1 MKRPEM
7 FIRILAVVAGVEVV
21 VMVLL
26 GFLGL
31 PEGPVKNLLDAV
43 ILSALSAPLLYL
55 SVIRTTT
62 RRLSEHAALARK
74 NLEQEFAIKAYAE
87 KLELK
92 EAAEEQARIQSQR
105 MELLGRVHAAILG
118 ECDIDWVLSEAA
130 KDICRIL
137 SLPCC
142 AIRVFGD
149 PDKTAEHCDPGVT
162 PVISTLAPS
171 RYPPECLASFATGK
185 YAVTDGSRTS
195 PCCPD
200 QEGRA
205 ARSGLRAHL
214 EVPLRH
220 PEGLVGVL
228 FLGRTEERPWTGD
241 EIAAAEAIAGG
252 LAVVVR
258 HERVFR
264 SQKELASRLASLVD
278 NVPGIV
284 YRGHRDWSVSFMG
297 AQVERVT
304 GHTAGEFLSGAVKW
318 KDLVHPEDL
327 DAIKRTF
334 REAVREKKKVLR
346 ARYRARHRDGTYRML
361 ADRRQIVYDEQGEFL
376 HVDGLL
382 LDITDLDVAEKQ
394 ARTAQRMEA
403 VGTLAGGV
411 AHDFNNALTGIFG
424 FAEMLRMRL
433 SADARA
439 QADLDEILHCAERAS
454 TLTRQLLTYAR
465 RQAIEPVNL
474 SLNSVVTELMK
485 LIGKVAGERIDTKTL
500 LEEGLPA
507 VRADRGQIEQV
518 LMNLCLNARDAMP
531 SSGKLLVETAAVH
544 VDGEHVRQYP
554 YMKTGRYVVLSVT
567 DTGIGMDEKTREK
580 IFEPFFTT
588 KGPEKGTGL
597 GLAMVYGIVKKHDG
611 YIHVFSEPGKG
622 TTFRIHLPAVEA
634 PPEEKAT
641 RGDEAVRG
649 GNETILLA
657 DDDEAVR
664 KLAELA
670 LREYGYRVLTS
681 RNGEE
686 AVEIFRKETGIAL
699 VLLDVAMPKMG
710 GREACAV
717 MRGTDSGLK
726 AILMSGHAFDE
737 SPGQIPTVPEIP
749 FLQKPFGPVLLAR
762 KVREVLDGA
771 GSAPM
776 ARADATDIL
785 SPRVPRIPAGVQPG

>member
-7 FIRILAVVAGVEVV
+7 FIRILAVVAVVEVV

-31 PEGPVKNLLDAV
+31 PEGPVKNLLDAA
-43 ILSALSAPLLYL
+43 ILSAFSAPLLYL
-55 SVIRTTT
+55 SVIRTAT
-62 RRLSEHAALARK
+62 RRLSERAALAKK
-74 NLEQEFAIKAYAE
+74 NLEQEFALKAYAG
-87 KLELK
+87 KLERK
-92 EAAEEQARIQSQR
+92 EAAEEQARIQLQR
-105 MELLGRVHAAILG
+105 MELLGRVHDAILK
-118 ECDIDWVLSEAA
+118 ESDIDGVLSEAA
-130 KDICRIL
+130 RGICRVL

-142 AIRVFGD
+142 AIRIFGD
-149 PDKTAEHCDPGVT
+149 PDMAAEHCDPGVT

-171 RYPPECLASFATGK
+171 RYPSECLASFAAGK
-185 YAVTDGSRTS
+185 YAVSDGSRTS
-195 PCCPD
+195 ACCTD
-200 QEGRA
+200 QEGRV

-252 LAVVVR
+252 LAVAVR

-264 SQKELASRLASLVD
+264 SQKELTGRLASLVD

-304 GHTAGEFLSGAVKW
+304 GYTAGEFLSGAVKW

-327 DAIKRTF
+327 DAVKRTF
-334 REAVREKKKVLR
+334 REAVRGKKKVVR
-346 ARYRARHRDGTYRML
+346 TRYRARHRDGTCRML

-424 FAEMLRMRL
+424 FGELLRMRL
-433 SADARA
+433 SADPRA
-439 QADLDEILHCAERAS
+439 QADLDEILRCAERAS
-454 TLTRQLLTYAR
+454 MLTRQLLAYAR

-485 LIGKVAGERIDTKTL
+485 LIGKVAGERIETKTL
-500 LEEGLPA
+500 LKQGLPS

-518 LMNLCLNARDAMP
+518 LMNLCINARDAMP
-531 SSGKLLVETAAVH
+531 SGGDLFVETTAEN
-544 VDGEHVRQYP
+544 VDEAYVSRYP
-554 YMKTGRYVVLSVT
+554 YMKVGRYVALSVT
-567 DTGIGMDEKTREK
+567 DTGIGMDEKIREK

-588 KGPEKGTGL
+588 KSPEKGTGL
-597 GLAMVYGIVKKHDG
+597 GLAMVYGIVKGHDG
-611 YIHVFSEPGKG
+611 YIQVFSEPGKG

-641 RGDEAVRG
+641 RGDEPVRG
-649 GNETILLA
+649 GNEAILLA

-686 AVEIFRKETGIAL
+686 AVEIFQEETGIAL
-699 VLLDVAMPKMG
+699 ALLDVVMPKMG
-710 GREACAV
+710 GREALAA
-717 MRGTDSGLK
+717 MRGIDPGLK
-726 AILMSGHAFDE
+726 AILMSGHSFDE
-737 SPGQIPTVPEIP
+737 SHGQIAMFPDVPL
-749 FLQKPFGPVLLAR
+749 LQKPFGPILLAK

-771 GSAPM
+771 GTAPM

-785 SPRVPRIPAGVQPG
+785 SP

>member
-1 MKRPEM
+1 MKRHEM

-31 PEGPVKNLLDAV
+31 PEGPVKNLLDAAL
-43 ILSALSAPLLYL
+43 LSAFSTPLLYL
-55 SVIRTTT
+55 SVIRTAT
-62 RRLSEHAALARK
+62 RRLSERAALAKK
-74 NLEQEFAIKAYAE
+74 NLEQEFALKTYAG
-87 KLELK
+87 KPELK
-92 EAAEEQARIQSQR
+92 EATGEQARIQTQR

-118 ECDIDWVLSEAA
+118 ECDIDRVLTEAA
-130 KDICRIL
+130 RDICSVL

-142 AIRVFGD
+142 AIRIFGD

-171 RYPPECLASFATGK
+171 RYPPECLASFASGK
-185 YAVTDGSRTS
+185 YAVTDGARASL
-195 PCCPD
+195 CCPD

-205 ARSGLRAHL
+205 ARSGLGAHL
-214 EVPLRH
+214 EIPLRH
-220 PEGLVGVL
+220 AEGLVGVL

-252 LAVVVR
+252 LAVAVR
-258 HERVFR
+258 HERVFHGK
-264 SQKELASRLASLVD
+264 KELAGRLMSLMD

-304 GHTAGEFLSGAVKW
+304 GYTAVEFLSGAVKW
-318 KDLVHPEDL
+318 KELVHPEDL

-334 REAVREKKKVLR
+334 REAVRGKKKVLR
-346 ARYRARHRDGTYRML
+346 ARYRARHRDGTYRTL

-439 QADLDEILHCAERAS
+439 QADLDEILRCAERAS

-485 LIGKVAGERIDTKTL
+485 LIGKVAGERIETRTL
-500 LEEGLPA
+500 LEEGLPV

-531 SSGKLLVETAAVH
+531 SGGNLLVETAAVR
-544 VDGEHVRQYP
+544 VDEEHVSQYP

-580 IFEPFFTT
+580 IFEPFYTT

-634 PPEEKAT
+634 PPEE
-641 RGDEAVRG
+641 RSIRENEAVPG

-686 AVEIFRKETGIAL
+686 AVEIFRKEKEIGL
-699 VLLDVAMPKMG
+699 VLLDVVMPKMG
-710 GREACAV
+710 GREALVV
-717 MRGTDSGLK
+717 MRGTDPGLK
-726 AILMSGHAFDE
+726 AILMSGHSLDE
-737 SPGQIPTVPEIP
+737 SIGLVVAVPEAP
-749 FLQKPFGPVLLAR
+749 LLQKPFGPVMLAR

-785 SPRVPRIPAGVQPG
+785 SP

>member
-1 MKRPEM
+1 MKCA
-7 FIRILAVVAGVEVV
+7 II
-21 VMVLL
+21 
-26 GFLGL
+26 
-31 PEGPVKNLLDAV
+31 
-43 ILSALSAPLLYL
+43 Y
-55 SVIRTTT
+55 
-62 RRLSEHAALARK
+62 ARVNK
-74 NLEQEFAIKAYAE
+74 SYAE
-87 KLELK
+87 KLELQG
-92 EAAEEQARIQSQR
+92 AAEEQARIQAQQ

-118 ECDIDWVLSEAA
+118 ECNIDKVLSEAA
-130 KDICRIL
+130 RDICRVF

-142 AIRVFGD
+142 AIRIFGD
-149 PDKTAEHCDPGVT
+149 PDKTAEHCDPGVA
-162 PVISTLAPS
+162 PIVATLGPS
-171 RYPPECLASFATGK
+171 RYPPECLASFAEGK
-185 YAVTDGSRTS
+185 YKVTDGARTS
-195 PCCPD
+195 VGCPD
-200 QEGRA
+200 QEGRVA
-205 ARSGLRAHL
+205 GSSLGAHL
-214 EVPLRH
+214 EIPLRH
-220 PEGLVGVL
+220 PEGSVGVL
-228 FLGRTEERPWTGD
+228 FLGRTEERPWTED
-241 EIAAAEAIAGG
+241 EVAAAEAIAGG
-252 LAVVVR
+252 LAVAVY
-258 HERVFR
+258 HERVFH
-264 SQKELASRLASLVD
+264 SHKELAGRLMSLMN

-284 YRGHRDWSVSFMG
+284 YRGHRDWSLSLMG

-304 GHTAGEFLSGAVKW
+304 GYTAEEFLSGAVKW
-318 KDLVHPEDL
+318 KELIHPEDL

-334 REAVREKKKVLR
+334 REAVRGKKRVLR
-346 ARYRARHRDGTYRML
+346 SRYRTRHRDGTYRTL

-382 LDITDLDVAEKQ
+382 LDITEQDVAEKQ

-439 QADLDEILHCAERAS
+439 QADLDEILRCAERAS

-485 LIGKVAGERIDTKTL
+485 LIGKVAGERIETRTR
-500 LEEGLPA
+500 LEEGLPS
-507 VRADRGQIEQV
+507 VRADRGQFEQV

-531 SSGKLLVETAAVH
+531 SGGTLLVETAAVY
-544 VDGEHVRQYP
+544 VDDEHVRQHP

-611 YIHVFSEPGKG
+611 YIHVFSEPGMG

-641 RGDEAVRG
+641 RRDEAVQG
-649 GNETILLA
+649 GNEAILLA

-664 KLAELA
+664 KLAELG
-670 LREYGYRVLTS
+670 LREYGYRVLMS

-686 AVEIFRKETGIAL
+686 AVEIFRKEQGIAL

-710 GREACAV
+710 GREALAA
-717 MRGTDSGLK
+717 MRETDPGLK
-726 AILMSGHAFDE
+726 AILMSGHSFDE
-737 SPGQIPTVPEIP
+737 CHGQIATVPEEP
-749 FLQKPFGPVLLAR
+749 FLQKPFGPILLAR

-785 SPRVPRIPAGVQPG
+785 SP

>member
-1 MKRPEM
+1 M

-21 VMVLL
+21 VMVLF

-31 PEGPVKNLLDAV
+31 PEGPVKNLLDAAL
-43 ILSALSAPLLYL
+43 LSALSVPLLYL
-55 SVIRTTT
+55 SVIRTVTQ
-62 RRLSEHAALARK
+62 RLSERAALAKK
-74 NLEQEFAIKAYAE
+74 NLEQEFALKAYAE
-87 KLELK
+87 KLERK
-92 EAAEEQARIQSQR
+92 EAAEKQARVQSQR
-105 MELLGRVHAAILG
+105 LELLGRVHAAILG
-118 ECDIDWVLSEAA
+118 ESDIDTVLSDAA
-130 KDICRIL
+130 RDICRVL

-142 AIRVFGD
+142 AIRIFGD
-149 PDKTAEHCDPGVT
+149 PDKTAEHCDPGVAL
-162 PVISTLAPS
+162 VISTLVPS
-171 RYPPECLASFATGK
+171 RYPPECLASFAAGK
-185 YAVTDGSRTS
+185 YAVTDGFRTS
-195 PCCPD
+195 LCCPD
-200 QEGRA
+200 REGRA

-220 PEGLVGVL
+220 PEGLVGIL
-228 FLGRTEERPWTGD
+228 FLGSTEERAWTED

-252 LAVVVR
+252 LAVAVR
-258 HERVFR
+258 HEKV
-264 SQKELASRLASLVD
+264 SHSHKELARRLTSLMD

-304 GHTAGEFLSGAVKW
+304 GYTAGEFLSGAVNW
-318 KDLVHPEDL
+318 KGLVHPEDL
-327 DAIKRTF
+327 DTIKRTF
-334 REAVREKKKVLR
+334 REAVRDKKKVLR
-346 ARYRARHRDGTYRML
+346 ARYRARHRDGTYRTL

-382 LDITDLDVAEKQ
+382 LDITDLDLAEKR

-424 FAEMLRMRL
+424 FAEMLRVRL

-439 QADLDEILHCAERAS
+439 QADLDEVLRCAERAS

-465 RQAIEPVNL
+465 RQAIDPVNL
-474 SLNSVVTELMK
+474 GLNSVVTELMK
-485 LIGKVAGERIDTKTL
+485 LIGKVAGERVETRTL

-531 SSGKLLVETAAVH
+531 SGGNLLVETASVH
-544 VDGEHVRQYP
+544 VDEEHVSRYP
-554 YMKTGRYVVLSVT
+554 YMKTGRYVVLSVA
-567 DTGIGMDEKTREK
+567 DTGIGMDEKTRGK

-622 TTFRIHLPAVEA
+622 STFRIHLPAVEA
-634 PPEEKAT
+634 PPEE
-641 RGDEAVRG
+641 RSIRENESVRG

-657 DDDEAVR
+657 EDDEAVR

-686 AVEIFRKETGIAL
+686 AVGIFRKEKEVGL
-699 VLLDVAMPKMG
+699 VLLDVVMPKMG
-710 GREACAV
+710 GREALVV
-717 MRGTDSGLK
+717 MHGTDPGLK
-726 AILMSGHAFDE
+726 ALLMSGHALDQ
-737 SPGQIPTVPEIP
+737 SHGQVVTVPEVP

-762 KVREVLDGA
+762 KVREVLDKG
-771 GSAPM
+771 
-776 ARADATDIL
+776 
-785 SPRVPRIPAGVQPG
+785 

>member
-1 MKRPEM
+1 M

-26 GFLGL
+26 GFLDL
-31 PEGPVKNLLDAV
+31 PEGPVKNLLDAA

-55 SVIRTTT
+55 SVVRTVT
-62 RRLSEHAALARK
+62 RRMSERAALAKK
-74 NLEQEFAIKAYAE
+74 NLEQEFALKAYAG

-92 EAAEEQARIQSQR
+92 EAAEEQARITSQR

-118 ECDIDWVLSEAA
+118 ECDIDTVLSEAA
-130 KDICRIL
+130 RDICRVL

-142 AIRVFGD
+142 AIRIFGD
-149 PDKTAEHCDPGVT
+149 PDKTAEHCDPGVD

-171 RYPPECLASFATGK
+171 RYPPECLASFASGK
-185 YAVTDGSRTS
+185 YAVTDGSRAS
-195 PCCPD
+195 LCCPD
-200 QEGRA
+200 QEERA

-220 PEGLVGVL
+220 SEGLVGIL
-228 FLGRTEERPWTGD
+228 FLGSTEERAWTED

-252 LAVVVR
+252 LAVAVR
-258 HERVFR
+258 HERMFHSHR
-264 SQKELASRLASLVD
+264 DLARRLTSLMD

-284 YRGHRDWSVSFMG
+284 YRGHRDWSISFMG

-304 GHTAGEFLSGAVKW
+304 GYTAGEFLNGAVKW
-318 KDLVHPEDL
+318 KELIHPEDL
-327 DAIKRTF
+327 DAVKRTF
-334 REAVREKKKVLR
+334 REAVRGKEKVLR
-346 ARYRARHRDGTYRML
+346 ARYRARHRDGTFRTL
-361 ADRRQIVYDEQGEFL
+361 ADRRQIIYDEQGEFL

-439 QADLDEILHCAERAS
+439 QADLDEILRCAERAA

-474 SLNSVVTELMK
+474 GLNSVVTELMK
-485 LIGKVAGERIDTKTL
+485 LIGKVAGERIETRTL

-531 SSGKLLVETAAVH
+531 SGGNLLVETAAVR
-544 VDGEHVRQYP
+544 VDEEQVRQYP

-622 TTFRIHLPAVEA
+622 TTFRIYLHAVEA
-634 PPEEKAT
+634 SPDERVT
-641 RGDEAVRG
+641 RVDEAVRG

-657 DDDEAVR
+657 EDDEAVR
-664 KLAELA
+664 KLTELA

-686 AVEIFRKETGIAL
+686 AIEIFRKEKEIGL
-699 VLLDVAMPKMG
+699 VLLDVVMPKMG
-710 GREACAV
+710 GREALAV
-717 MRGTDSGLK
+717 MRGNDPGLK
-726 AILMSGHAFDE
+726 AILMSGHALDE
-737 SPGQIPTVPEIP
+737 STGLVVAVPEAP
-749 FLQKPFGPVLLAR
+749 LLQKPFGPVMLAR
-762 KVREVLDGA
+762 KVREVLDKGWA
-771 GSAPM
+771 
-776 ARADATDIL
+776 
-785 SPRVPRIPAGVQPG
+785 

>member
-1 MKRPEM
+1 MRRHEM
-7 FIRILAVVAGVEVV
+7 FLRILAVVAGVEVV

-31 PEGPVKNLLDAV
+31 PEGPAKNLLDAV

-62 RRLSEHAALARK
+62 RRLSEHAALAKK

-92 EAAEEQARIQSQR
+92 EAAEEQVRIQSQR

-118 ECDIDWVLSEAA
+118 ECDIDRVLSEAA
-130 KDICRIL
+130 RDICRVL

-142 AIRVFGD
+142 AIRIFGD
-149 PDKTAEHCDPGVT
+149 PDMTAEHCDPGVG
-162 PVISTLAPS
+162 PIIATLAPS
-171 RYPPECLASFATGK
+171 RYPPECLASFASGK

-195 PCCPD
+195 LCCSD

-214 EVPLRH
+214 EIPLRH

-252 LAVVVR
+252 LAVAVR

-264 SQKELASRLASLVD
+264 SQKELAGRLASLVD

-284 YRGHRDWSVSFMG
+284 YRGNKDWSVSFIG

-346 ARYRARHRDGTYRML
+346 ARYRARHRDGTYRTL

-439 QADLDEILHCAERAS
+439 QADLDEILRCAERAS

-465 RQAIEPVNL
+465 RQVIEPVNL

-485 LIGKVAGERIDTKTL
+485 LIGKVAGERIETRTF

-544 VDGEHVRQYP
+544 VDEEHVRQYP

-567 DTGIGMDEKTREK
+567 DTGIGMDEKIREK

-622 TTFRIHLPAVEA
+622 TTFRIHLPAVDA
-634 PPEEKAT
+634 PPEVRST

-737 SPGQIPTVPEIP
+737 SPEQIPTVPEIP

>member
-7 FIRILAVVAGVEVV
+7 FIRILTVVAGVEVL

-31 PEGPVKNLLDAV
+31 PEGPVKNLLDAA
-43 ILSALSAPLLYL
+43 ILSAFSAPLLYL
-55 SVIRTTT
+55 SVIRTAT
-62 RRLSEHAALARK
+62 RRLSERAELAKK
-74 NLEQEFAIKAYAE
+74 NLEQEFALKEYAG

-105 MELLGRVHAAILG
+105 MELLGRVHSAILG
-118 ECDIDWVLSEAA
+118 ECDIDRVLSEAA
-130 KDICRIL
+130 RDICRVL

-142 AIRVFGD
+142 AIRIFGD
-149 PDKTAEHCDPGVT
+149 PGKTAEHCEPGVT

-171 RYPPECLASFATGK
+171 RYPPECLASFASGK
-185 YAVTDGSRTS
+185 YAVTDRSRTS
-195 PCCPD
+195 FCCPD

-220 PEGLVGVL
+220 PEGLVGIL

-252 LAVVVR
+252 LAVAMR

-264 SQKELASRLASLVD
+264 SQKELAGRLASLVD

-304 GHTAGEFLSGAVKW
+304 GYTAGEFLSGAVKW

-334 REAVREKKKVLR
+334 REAVRGKKKVLR
-346 ARYRARHRDGTYRML
+346 ARYRARHRDGTYRTL
-361 ADRRQIVYDEQGEFL
+361 ADRRQIVYDGQGEFL

-382 LDITDLDVAEKQ
+382 LDITELDVAEKQ

-439 QADLDEILHCAERAS
+439 QADLNEILHCAERAS

-474 SLNSVVTELMK
+474 SLNSVATELMK
-485 LIGKVAGERIDTKTL
+485 LIGNVAGERIETRTL
-500 LEEGLPA
+500 LEQGLPA

-531 SSGKLLVETAAVH
+531 SGGNLLVETATVH
-544 VDGEHVRQYP
+544 VDEEHLRQYP
-554 YMKTGRYVVLSVT
+554 YMKIGRYVALSVT
-567 DTGIGMDEKTREK
+567 DTGIGMDKKIREK

-597 GLAMVYGIVKKHDG
+597 GLAMVYGIVKRHDG

-622 TTFRIHLPAVEA
+622 TTFRIHLPAVDA
-634 PPEEKAT
+634 PPEERST
-641 RGDEAVRG
+641 RGDETVRG

-670 LREYGYRVLTS
+670 LREYGYPVLTS
-681 RNGEE
+681 RNGED
-686 AVEIFRKETGIAL
+686 AVEIFRKEKEIGL
-699 VLLDVAMPKMG
+699 VLLDVVMPKMG
-710 GREACAV
+710 GREALAV
-717 MRGTDSGLK
+717 MRGTAPGLK
-726 AILMSGHAFDE
+726 AILMSGYSFDE
-737 SPGQIPTVPEIP
+737 SQGQGAMFPDVPL
-749 FLQKPFGPVLLAR
+749 LQKPFGPILLAK
-762 KVREVLDGA
+762 KVREMLDGA
-771 GSAPM
+771 GSSPM
-776 ARADATDIL
+776 ARAEATGIL
-785 SPRVPRIPAGVQPG
+785 SP